1 MAGFGGDRRG
11 KNSCFRGEINGINC
25 QFFWAKE
32 GENTAILK
40 VKQRAKAAGLLCGR
54 KKGGEYYFQ
63 GEIHGIT
70 KGQKLPVYRGE
81 RRGNNC

>member
-25 QFFWAKE
+25 QFFLGERRGKHCYFKGETKGKNCRLMRVKE
-32 GENTAILK
+32 G
-40 VKQRAKAAGLLCGR
+40 
-54 KKGGEYYFQ
+54 GGYYFQ

-81 RRGNNC
+81 RRGSYC